1 MAYREVVKQV
11 DELDIALGKD
21 LTKSQEL
28 AHNWRNHIHALDKYI
43 KSLEGF
49 SWRRMLSYSACF
61 LLVGTFIWKMGTF
74 RVLPDFWGTVIK
86 LISTT
91 GISSTTMHETASELP
106 KPSVTSTIIAIA
118 ESPVA
123 IFGIVAGVKVFS
135 KFNKGVK

>member
-1 MAYREVVKQV
+1 MAYREVVKQI

-61 LLVGTFIWKMGTF
+61 LLVGSFI
-74 RVLPDFWGTVIK
+74 
-86 LISTT
+86 
-91 GISSTTMHETASELP
+91 
-106 KPSVTSTIIAIA
+106 
-118 ESPVA
+118 
-123 IFGIVAGVKVFS
+123 
-135 KFNKGVK
+135 